1 MMSLPGCVFYLSLLR
16 TCLTAD
22 IDAELA
28 NDSEGNKT
36 DVLEDKNESSH
47 VAEQISQ
54 GSNTGLLMAHAKV
67 VAEPFRCKGICKEEH
82 ACNAVLKQIRCDS
95 GLVCCID
102 PFEEVVIPKKFSGDV
117 TIHNIPRFD
126 SKETQENSNAVNHSF
141 VNNGSEGNASD
152 IASLKVF
159 KLPFDHIASRSLNII
174 EHCPGICVP
183 HDFSFLCYHTL
194 SLSNVCQAGAICCA
208 PTRIANKYNARNSYQ
223 LGTSLSSLVKR
234 SVHYQSETTCPGKCV
249 YLSHA
254 LSCDEILPNLSCP
267 LNTKC
272 CIQRSTE
279 RAFQT
284 STPVECTGQ
293 CLPLK
298 MRGYC
303 FPPNELVLGL
313 TSCSRGTT
321 CCMRR
326 SQGSHIQTPSVN
338 RMQFP
343 HIPNKV
349 PNSDASQV
357 ALGHLAVDEAGKV
370 FKIGTNGQIFP
381 LSTLTQLDHMRTK
394 FTRLTAYPRLD
405 GDIVIFAD
413 PNGGLYQQF
422 YPRHSPLA
430 IHGSNSSSK
439 RKPTKEFTKDSD
451 EKVSKDKITASFVE
465 LDDSSASPILEAS
478 TPTIFEDKTSRPQCP
493 GSCMS
498 YFLRFTC
505 FRGYAIYD
513 GFTCP
518 GKLVCCARLR
528 DIEEHE
534 EHLKSLSPYFSEPS
548 SSRAKTFHRC
558 GIKGR
563 RDAPRIIGG
572 KESLPGEWCWQVAI
586 INVQNQYICGGV
598 LIDNSWVLTAAHCV
612 SEPVKDNQVLFVR
625 AGVTDL
631 KSLED
636 NEKGQTVRV
645 LSSFIHHNFNNVNL
659 DNNIAL
665 LRLQK
670 PLDFNDNVCVIC
682 LPTTGQMPQGSKKC
696 TVSGYGFVSKDGD
709 MSLKIREAQVPII
722 DDTECMNN
730 VTEALTN
737 PFIIPANSFCAG
749 GQGQQDACQGDAG
762 GPLACEIGG
771 YHELVGLVS
780 WGLGCGRTDIP
791 SIYIKVPAFMGW
803 INQIISSSSFL
814 MSLT

>member
-1 MMSLPGCVFYLSLLR
+1 MMSLPGFVFCLFLLK
-16 TCLTAD
+16 TCLATD
-22 IDAELA
+22 IDTELA
-28 NDSEGNKT
+28 MDS
-36 DVLEDKNESSH
+36 D
-47 VAEQISQ
+47 
-54 GSNTGLLMAHAKV
+54 
-67 VAEPFRCKGICKEEH
+67 AEP
-82 ACNAVLKQIRCDS
+82 
-95 GLVCCID
+95 
-102 PFEEVVIPKKFSGDV
+102 
-117 TIHNIPRFD
+117 T
-126 SKETQENSNAVNHSF
+126 
-141 VNNGSEGNASD
+141 SESQD
-152 IASLKVF
+152 L
-159 KLPFDHIASRSLNII
+159 LDD
-174 EHCPGICVP
+174 CPGICFP
-183 HDFSFLCYHTL
+183 HGASFLCDYIL
-194 SLSNVCQAGAICCA
+194 SSSNACQPEAICCL
-208 PTRIANKYNARNSYQ
+208 TEHIASKNSARYNYEV
-223 LGTSLSSLVKR
+223 GTSIRSHGKR
-234 SVHYQSETTCPGKCV
+234 SAQSQSEANCPGKCV
-249 YLSHA
+249 HPSHA
-254 LSCDEILPNLSCP
+254 LSCDEILPHRSCP
-267 LNTKC
+267 LNAKC

-298 MRGYC
+298 MHGYC
-303 FPPNELVLGL
+303 FPPNELILGF
-313 TSCSRGTT
+313 TTCSRGAT

-326 SQGSHIQTPSVN
+326 PQGSRIQPPSIN

-343 HIPNKV
+343 HIPNKASS
-349 PNSDASQV
+349 SDNSQV
-357 ALGHLAVDEAGKV
+357 VLGHLAVDEAGTV
-370 FKIGTNGQIFP
+370 FKVGTNGQIFP
-381 LSTLTQLDHMRTK
+381 LPRLTQIDHMRTK
-394 FTRLTAYPRLD
+394 FTRLTAYPRFD
-405 GDIVIFAD
+405 GDIVIFSD
-413 PNGGLYQQF
+413 LKGGLYQQF
-422 YPRHSPLA
+422 FPRHPPLATHPPESPL
-430 IHGSNSSSK
+430 K
-439 RKPTKEFTKDSD
+439 RKPIKQFTKDSND
-451 EKVSKDKITASFVE
+451 KESKDKITPGLVMP
-465 LDDSSASPILEAS
+465 DDNSDSPVPEAS
-478 TPTIFEDKTSRPQCP
+478 TPSIFDDKTSRPPCP

-518 GKLVCCARLR
+518 GKLVCCARLK
-528 DIEEHE
+528 DIEDHE
-534 EHLKSLSPYFSEPS
+534 EHLKSLSPYFSEPPTT
-548 SSRAKTFHRC
+548 RGKTFHRC

-586 INVQNQYICGGV
+586 INVQNQYICGGA

-612 SEPVKDNQVLFVR
+612 SEPVKENQALFVR

-636 NEKGQTVRV
+636 NEKGQTIRV
-645 LSSFIHHNFNNVNL
+645 LSTFIHHNFNSINL

-670 PLDFNDNVCVIC
+670 PFDFNDNVCVIC
-682 LPTTGQMPQGSKKC
+682 LPTSGQMPQGSKKC
-696 TVSGYGFVSKDGD
+696 TVTGYGFVSKDGG

-722 DDTECMNN
+722 DDTECTNN

-771 YHELVGLVS
+771 YHELVGLIS
-780 WGLGCGRTDIP
+780 WGLGCGRSDMP